1 MDSVIS
7 SGGPE
12 KQDIPAGPEE
22 APQAAGGV
30 INPVDAAQTASLLR
44 QHVGGITLTY
54 LLTLAENVVRLAYP
68 LVIGMTID
76 ALLKGQTWW
85 VLAVVGVW
93 LLHLL
98 IGLTRHL
105 YDTHVFTR
113 TYSDLVQRTV
123 AAQRQAQVPPEV
135 IAARVA
141 LSREVVE
148 FFEFGVPALATAGI
162 GLVGSAFMLVL
173 HDAVIG
179 AMLCAVLLPVLGIFL
194 WFGNRSLRLHHLLN
208 NQMEREIGVVT
219 RRPLHSVALHLQRL
233 RAWRLRISV
242 GEATTFGVVNLCSLA
257 LCAGLLLRLST
268 EPGVTPG
275 TIYTVLAY
283 ALEFCTA
290 LALMPHVVQQ
300 AVQVRDI
307 WKRLTT

>member
-1 MDSVIS
+1 MDPIIS
-7 SGGPE
+7 SEGPE
-12 KQDIPAGPEE
+12 KQDIPVGPEE
-22 APQAAGGV
+22 GPQAVGAV
-30 INPVDAAQTASLLR
+30 INAAQTASLLR
-44 QHVGGITLTY
+44 QHAGAIILTY
-54 LLTLAENVVRLAYP
+54 SLTLAENGVRLAYP

-76 ALLKGQTWW
+76 ALLKGQTRWI
-85 VLAVVGVW
+85 LAVVGVW

-141 LSREVVE
+141 LSREVVGFLE
-148 FFEFGVPALATAGI
+148 SGVPALMTAVI

-179 AMLCAVLLPVLGIFL
+179 AMLCAVLMPVLGIFF

-208 NQMEREIGVVT
+208 NQMEREIGLVA
-219 RRPLHSVALHLQRL
+219 RRPLPSVALHLQRL

-242 GEATTFGVVNLCSLA
+242 GEATTFSVVDLCSLA

-268 EPGVTPG
+268 QPGVTPG

-283 ALEFCTA
+283 AFEFCMA
-290 LALMPHVVQQ
+290 LAVMPHVVQH
-300 AVQVRDI
+300 AAQVRDI